1 MRELHA
7 EAFKTWHQSLQSNTE
22 GRNGKSVS
30 VCVREREKVKA
41 LLNPQNIMMIQEA
54 LREVNGGECVSEKV
68 K

>member
-1 MRELHA
+1 M
-7 EAFKTWHQSLQSNTE
+7 
-22 GRNGKSVS
+22 S